1 MEREPERIM
10 TPEEARRDHW
20 SMLRYM
26 AINAL
31 IGVTIGAV
39 TAGVLIGLNIGAVGT
54 HIARSTSPVLATLM
68 VVVPFALLF
77 GGAAAASSIALL
89 PYRRKFKR

>member
-1 MEREPERIM
+1 MEREPEGVM
-10 TPEEARRDHW
+10 TPEDAKRDHW
-20 SMLRYM
+20 EMLRYM
-26 AINAL
+26 AVNAL
-31 IGVTIGAV
+31 IGVVIGAI
-39 TAGVLIGLNIGAVGT
+39 TAGVLIGLNIGAVGI